1 MLGVGLR
8 IDPSGDSLMQK
19 RRRPGLTATRPVLV
33 AIPVRDEA
41 EEIGP
46 CLLALAAQRAPHIDA
61 VVLCLN
67 NCHDGTADVVRA
79 IDGHLPFP
87 VHSIEVV
94 LPNASACAGRARRI
108 AMEHAA
114 DLAGRDGVLLTTDA
128 DARLAPDWIATNLA
142 ALAAGAD
149 AVAGRAVIEPE
160 GAKRIPAHLHAI
172 DARECAYAALLDEM
186 RALLEPDPADPW
198 PRHDEES
205 GASIAVT
212 LAAYRRA
219 GGIPAVP
226 LGEDRAFF
234 NALRRIDARI
244 RHAPDIAVIVSA
256 RLEGRAQGG
265 MADTMRR
272 RIERPDPFLDAR
284 LEPAADALRRACR
297 RRRLRETWSMPG
309 RGVVREAARLGLA
322 PARLAELV
330 TSEHFGSAWAAVEA
344 ASPVLRHRARVTLAA
359 LPAQTARALR
369 IRDGLRREAGR
380 ADTAL
385 RVAAE

>member
-1 MLGVGLR
+1 MH
-8 IDPSGDSLMQK
+8 P
-19 RRRPGLTATRPVLV
+19 
-33 AIPVRDEA
+33 
-41 EEIGP
+41 
-46 CLLALAAQRAPHIDA
+46 
-61 VVLCLN
+61 
-67 NCHDGTADVVRA
+67 
-79 IDGHLPFP
+79 
-87 VHSIEVV
+87 IEVT
-94 LPNASACAGRARRI
+94 LPEGCAGAGCARRI

-114 DLAGRDGVLLTTDA
+114 LLGRDGALLTSDA
-128 DARLAPDWIATNLA
+128 DARLGPDWIAANLA

-149 AVAGRAVIEPE
+149 AVAGRAVTEPE

-219 GGIPAVP
+219 GGMPAVP

-234 NALRRIDARI
+234 DALRRVDARV

-256 RLEGRAQGG
+256 RIEGRAHGG

-272 RIERPDPFLDAR
+272 RIEQPDPFLDAR
-284 LEPAADALRRACR
+284 LEPAADALRRAHLR
-297 RRRLRETWSMPG
+297 RSLREAWSMPG
-309 RGVVREAARLGLA
+309 RDVVRKAAGQLGLA
-322 PARLAELV
+322 SARLAELV
-330 TSEHFGSAWAAVEA
+330 TTEHFGAAWAAVEA
-344 ASPVLRHRARVTLAA
+344 ASPVLHHRARVPFEA

-369 IRDGLRREAGR
+369 IRDRLRREAGR
-380 ADTAL
+380 VGTAL

>member
-1 MLGVGLR
+1 MLYR
-8 IDPSGDSLMQK
+8 S
-19 RRRPGLTATRPVLV
+19 
-33 AIPVRDEA
+33 
-41 EEIGP
+41 
-46 CLLALAAQRAPHIDA
+46 
-61 VVLCLN
+61 
-67 NCHDGTADVVRA
+67 
-79 IDGHLPFP
+79 F
-87 VHSIEVV
+87 
-94 LPNASACAGRARRI
+94 ARS
-108 AMEHAA
+108 
-114 DLAGRDGVLLTTDA
+114 
-128 DARLAPDWIATNLA
+128 
-142 ALAAGAD
+142 
-149 AVAGRAVIEPE
+149 
-160 GAKRIPAHLHAI
+160 KRIPAHLHAI

-186 RALLEPDPADPW
+186 RALLAPDLADPW

-219 GGIPAVP
+219 GGMPAVP

-234 NALRRIDARI
+234 NALHRIDARV

-256 RLEGRAQGG
+256 LLEGRAQGG

-272 RIERPDPFLDAR
+272 RIERPDAFLDAR
-284 LEPAADALRRACR
+284 LEPAAGALRRAR
-297 RRRLRETWSMPG
+297 LRRRLRETWSMPG
-309 RGVVREAARLGLA
+309 RGVIREAARLGLA

-369 IRDGLRREAGR
+369 IRDGLRREAGEF
-380 ADTAL
+380 DTAL

>member
-1 MLGVGLR
+1 
-8 IDPSGDSLMQK
+8 MQK

-67 NCHDGTADVVRA
+67 NCRDGTADVVRA

-87 VHSIEVV
+87 VHSIEVA

-219 GGIPAVP
+219 GGIPAVL

-380 ADTAL
+380 VDTAL

>member
-1 MLGVGLR
+1 
-8 IDPSGDSLMQK
+8 
-19 RRRPGLTATRPVLV
+19 
-33 AIPVRDEA
+33 
-41 EEIGP
+41 
-46 CLLALAAQRAPHIDA
+46 
-61 VVLCLN
+61 
-67 NCHDGTADVVRA
+67 
-79 IDGHLPFP
+79 
-87 VHSIEVV
+87 
-94 LPNASACAGRARRI
+94 
-108 AMEHAA
+108 MEHAA

-128 DARLAPDWIATNLA
+128 DARLAPDWIAANLA

-234 NALRRIDARI
+234 NALRRIDARV

-284 LEPAADALRRACR
+284 LEPAADALRRACL

-322 PARLAELV
+322 SARLAELV
-330 TSEHFGSAWAAVEA
+330 TNEHFGSAWAAVEA
-344 ASPVLRHRARVTLAA
+344 ASPVLRHRARVTARA

-380 ADTAL
+380 VDTAL

>member
-1 MLGVGLR
+1 
-8 IDPSGDSLMQK
+8 MQK
-19 RRRPGLTATRPVLV
+19 RRRPGLAAARPVLV
-33 AIPVRDEA
+33 AIPVRDEV
-41 EEIGP
+41 EDIGP
-46 CLLALAAQRAPHIDA
+46 CLLALAAQRAARIDA
-61 VVLCLN
+61 VILCLN
-67 NCHDGTADVVRA
+67 NCRDGTADVVRA
-79 IDGHLPFP
+79 IGGHLPFRMHP
-87 VHSIEVV
+87 IEVT
-94 LPNASACAGRARRI
+94 LPDGCASAGRARRI
-108 AMEHAA
+108 AMERAA

-128 DARLAPDWIATNLA
+128 DARLGPDWITANLA

-172 DARECAYAALLDEM
+172 DARECAYATLLDEM

-219 GGIPAVP
+219 GGMPAVP
-226 LGEDRAFF
+226 LGEDRTFF
-234 NALRRIDARI
+234 DALRRIDARV

-256 RLEGRAQGG
+256 RIEGRAHGG

-272 RIERPDPFLDAR
+272 RIEQPDPFLDAR
-284 LEPAADALRRACR
+284 LEPAADALRRAR
-297 RRRLRETWSMPG
+297 LRRRLREIWSMPG
-309 RGVVREAARLGLA
+309 RDVVRGAAARLGLA

-330 TSEHFGSAWAAVEA
+330 TTEHFGAAWAAVEA
-344 ASPVLRHRARVTLAA
+344 ASPVLRHRARVPLEA
-359 LPAQTARALR
+359 LSTQTARALR
-369 IRDGLRREAGR
+369 IRDGLRLEADQVG
-380 ADTAL
+380 TAL